1 MIKVSCTMLGIAL
14 LSLSLTLVCSL
25 APAADFAPPPGWGQ
39 PAALPPANG
48 QGQVTFKH
56 GGTALTL
63 PLNQIKID
71 NTKPDM
77 YIVSLTYVDA
87 KQANKL
93 ELSFTSMPKLGKN
106 DPRLITGFVVTTKAH
121 GVSKVSANKSKCDF
135 AISSLTARAVA
146 GTLSCNAMTD
156 LSAEQAAPDVT
167 AVKFDGK
174 LNAQ

>member
-1 MIKVSCTMLGIAL
+1 MRKVSCTMLGAAL
-14 LSLSLTLVCSL
+14 LSLSFTLLCSP
-25 APAADFAPPPGWGQ
+25 APAADFPPPPGWGQ

-56 GGTALTL
+56 GGTTLTL
-63 PLNQIKID
+63 PLNQIEID
-71 NTKPDM
+71 TTKPDM
-77 YIVSLTYVDA
+77 IIVSLTYVDA

-106 DPRLITGFVVTTKAH
+106 PHLITGFVVTTKAH
-121 GVSKVSANKSKCDF
+121 GLSKSSANKTKCDL
-135 AISSLTARAVA
+135 AISSLTKQAVS
-146 GTLSCNAMTD
+146 GTLSCKAMTD

>member
-1 MIKVSCTMLGIAL
+1 MLGIAL

-25 APAADFAPPPGWGQ
+25 ASAADFAPPPGWGQ

-106 DPRLITGFVVTTKAH
+106 PHLITGFVVTTKAH
-121 GVSKVSANKSKCDF
+121 GLSKSSANKTKCDL
-135 AISSLTARAVA
+135 AISSLTKQAVS
-146 GTLSCNAMTD
+146 GTLSCKSMTD

>member
-1 MIKVSCTMLGIAL
+1 MRKVSCTMLGITL
-14 LSLSLTLVCSL
+14 LSLSFSLVCSL

-39 PAALPPANG
+39 PAALPMANG

-63 PLNQIKID
+63 PLNKIKID
-71 NTKPDM
+71 TTQPDM
-77 YIVSLTYVDA
+77 FLVSLTYVDV
-87 KQANKL
+87 KQENKL
-93 ELSFTSMPKLGKN
+93 ELSFSSMPKLGKD

-121 GVSKVSANKSKCDF
+121 GLSKASANKTKCDF
-135 AISSLTARAVA
+135 AISSLTAQAVS
-146 GTLSCNAMTD
+146 GTLSCKAMTD

-174 LNAQ
+174 LKE

>member
-1 MIKVSCTMLGIAL
+1 M
-14 LSLSLTLVCSL
+14 VCSL

-39 PAALPPANG
+39 PAAPPPANG

-71 NTKPDM
+71 TTKPDM
-77 YIVSLTYVDA
+77 FLVSLTYVDD

-121 GVSKVSANKSKCDF
+121 GVSKVSANKTKCDF
-135 AISSLTARAVA
+135 AISSLTAQAVS
-146 GTLSCNAMTD
+146 GTLSCKAMTD
-156 LSAEQAAPDVT
+156 LSAEKAAPDVT

-174 LNAQ
+174 LKAQ

>member
-56 GGTALTL
+56 GGTALSL

-71 NTKPDM
+71 TAQPDM
-77 YIVSLTYVDA
+77 FLVSLTYVDA

-106 DPRLITGFVVTTKAH
+106 PHLITGFVVTTKAH
-121 GVSKVSANKSKCDF
+121 GLSKSSANKTKCDL
-135 AISSLTARAVA
+135 AISSLTKQAVS
-146 GTLSCNAMTD
+146 GTLSCKAMTD

-174 LNAQ
+174 HNAQ